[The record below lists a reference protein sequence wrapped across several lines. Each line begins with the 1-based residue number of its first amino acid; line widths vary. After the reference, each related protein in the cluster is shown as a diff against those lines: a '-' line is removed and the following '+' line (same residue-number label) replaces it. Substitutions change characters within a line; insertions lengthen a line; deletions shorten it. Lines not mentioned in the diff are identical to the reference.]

1 MTEHK
6 SVVYVINRLSVVVD
20 NDNLFTFFV
29 ELTAFKRTLQVRVN
43 YDKKRLLGKSR
54 KSGFRR
60 DEYIGVK
67 LFISILNKLF
77 CH

>member
-29 ELTAFKRTLQVRVN
+29 EFRTFKRTLQVRVN

-67 LFISILNKLF
+67 LFISIFNKLF